1 MQKIDD
7 LKEIFTATHDL
18 GVAWQNELV
27 ALRAE
32 NSRLADENKNL
43 ADNYDK
49 LFSSYEKLSAENKN
63 LRGELNNLS
72 EQIGQ
77 LIANLRGDILTELNE
92 KNPED
97 FQKFVKDY
105 LMQIRKCVDGAVVAE
120 KSQGNFPS
128 HDDDER
134 PNYGD

>member
-27 ALRAE
+27 ELRAE
-32 NSRLADENKNL
+32 NSRLIAENKNL

-49 LFSSYEKLSAENKN
+49 LFSSYENISAENKN
-63 LRGELNNLS
+63 LHGELNNLS

-77 LIANLRGDILTELNE
+77 LITNLRGDILKELNA
-92 KNPED
+92 KNPEE
-97 FQKFVKDY
+97 FQGFVKDY
-105 LMQIRKCVDGAVVAE
+105 LRQIRKCVDGAVVAE
-120 KSQGNFPS
+120 KPQENFPPY
-128 HDDDER
+128 DDNDR
-134 PNYGD
+134 PNYD

>member
-27 ALRAE
+27 KLRAE
-32 NSRLADENKNL
+32 NSRLIAENKNL

-49 LFSSYEKLSAENKN
+49 LSLSYEKLSDENKT

-77 LIANLRGDILTELNE
+77 LITNLRGDIVKELNA
-92 KNPED
+92 KNPEE
-97 FQKFVKDY
+97 FQGFVKDY
-105 LMQIRKCVDGAVVAE
+105 LRQIRKFVDDAVIAE
-120 KSQGNFPS
+120 KPQENFSPYS
-128 HDDDER
+128 DSER